1 MSVFNAC
8 AHKMPA
14 SKEVVRNKF
23 GSIIKKIIRCI
34 SNKIDSMIFSQES

>member
-1 MSVFNAC
+1 MNVFNAC

-23 GSIIKKIIRCI
+23 GSIIKKLLDVYQTKLIV
-34 SNKIDSMIFSQES
+34 